1 MSVQEEGGNLS
12 LDNPKSHRQALGL
25 YKGLQPGEHQEG
37 GGRLEGIC
45 APLPTRYIPF
55 IKIHFV
61 VWNLGFALL
70 DLPLLC
76 KASKRVH
83 LVKSSAL
90 AEVRRS
96 NAF

>member
-1 MSVQEEGGNLS
+1 MGG
-12 LDNPKSHRQALGL
+12 QALGL
-25 YKGLQPGEHQEG
+25 YKDLQPGEHEDG
-37 GGRLEGIC
+37 GGYLEGIY
-45 APLPTRYIPF
+45 APLPTRYILF

-61 VWNLGFALL
+61 IWNLGFALL

-90 AEVRRS
+90 EEVWRS
-96 NAF
+96 KAF